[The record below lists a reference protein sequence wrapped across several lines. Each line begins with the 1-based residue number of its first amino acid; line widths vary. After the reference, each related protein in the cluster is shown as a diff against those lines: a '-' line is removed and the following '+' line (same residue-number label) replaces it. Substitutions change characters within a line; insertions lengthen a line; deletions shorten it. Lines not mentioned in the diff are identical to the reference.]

1 MSMACFVVAEAEAIL
16 LTTQAA
22 SESKDLITELSSC
35 DEEIA
40 NRMDHP
46 NIANWIKLYKM
57 NNDKIKD
64 YCGGGLQFKEA
75 RSILFQ
81 FMTAIEGN
89 GKELNLSNFKLYA
102 SVCHRLWD
110 SETRDKVSDALDDLQ
125 LSKKTP
131 VDVSDCLSK
140 VTQYGLLSFDTIE
153 KSTRVIFLGLT
164 FRYLRK
170 NIGGVKAVSK
180 NVIANVC
187 ERSNFKNAYAGILE
201 CEMSTVSEEE
211 IVVEEI
217 ATKGSAKVLLSFS
230 ILLSVVDSFYQ
241 VYEIYDAVKQA
252 RAFYNK
258 LENEIKPKYHDY
270 FQHLKDGAR
279 EYNNT
284 VVLYHKKISI
294 SIHTIAEHGTSEGSL
309 ENVKLADTVKKIK
322 EKLIKDHVCPPR
334 YSWIWLRF
342 KGTGNL
348 MNEDN
353 RCLYSYG
360 VGTDGNFTIDL
371 LYQPVGP
378 FAPY

>member
-1 MSMACFVVAEAEAIL
+1 MSMACFVVAEADALL
-16 LTTQAA
+16 LTAAAA
-22 SESKDLITELSSC
+22 SESKDLTTELSSC

-40 NRMDHP
+40 KRMDHP
-46 NIANWIKLYKM
+46 NIANWIRKYKM
-57 NNDKIKD
+57 NNDKITK

-102 SVCHRLWD
+102 SVCHHLWD

-125 LSKKTP
+125 LSKKTSA
-131 VDVSDCLSK
+131 DVSDCLSK

-153 KSTRVIFLGLT
+153 KGTRVIFLGLT

-180 NVIANVC
+180 DVIRDISA
-187 ERSNFKNAYAGILE
+187 RSNFKNAYEGILE

-211 IVVEEI
+211 IVVEEV
-217 ATKGSAKVLLSFS
+217 ATKGSAKVLLGFS
-230 ILLSVVDSFYQ
+230 ILLSVADIFYQ
-241 VYEIYDAVKQA
+241 VYEISDAVKQA
-252 RAFYNK
+252 TALHNK

-284 VVLYHKKISI
+284 VVLYHKEISL
-294 SIHTIAEHGTSEGSL
+294 SIHSIGENGTSEGFL
-309 ENVKLADTVKKIK
+309 ENVKLADTVKEIK

-342 KGTGNL
+342 KGNGNL

-360 VGTDGNFTIDL
+360 VGTDGNLAIDL
-371 LYQPVGP
+371 LYQAVGP